1 MKKSIVFLTTLML
14 TLSGCTIKLPG
25 MDNSVSLS
33 IDSTSIIPTSIETSA
48 DSQITISDDY
58 LSDSVEDVSISND
71 DNSHLASDSLTSTVI
86 SNEPRYVDF
95 YAIND
100 FHGAVLENSDN
111 KEPGIVKL
119 GAYLKE
125 KKSEGNTLLLN
136 SGDMW
141 QGAIE
146 SNYNRGNL
154 LTDCMNEIEFD
165 CFTLGNHEFDW
176 GQYYIQTNRNRSS
189 TTGYQTPFLAANI
202 YDYDINTKRIGDFAN
217 LGDKYTIREL
227 DNGLK
232 VGIIG
237 VIGKDQI
244 TSITSQ
250 FVDDIN
256 FNDPTSIIKTL
267 SDELRINQG
276 VDVVILDCHTD
287 QYSITGSSESN
298 FLDRNNL
305 TSISSSSHKRYVD
318 AVFCAHTHEDKQG
331 EINGVPFIQ
340 GECYG
345 RKISNVQLRV
355 DVDGSVTC
363 EKSEN
368 LVSMDVTNGY
378 FDDDLNDLVTTYK
391 TSSDVAS
398 NEVLG
403 TFSGTFMASGTL
415 PNLVCEA
422 IANTA
427 KSSGYNIDY
436 SVVNNARSSVS
447 SGTVTYGELYRA
459 LPFDNEIYIIKTTG
473 TALKKEFGYSS
484 IYMYRENKE
493 SLDENKEY
501 TIAVIDYLATHRN
514 SNRDY
519 NYFPGM
525 TILGRLEKSG
535 YDLYNYRDITAEYIK
550 SKKNLNYYNY
560 TSQYNDQFNKDKLTT
575 SI

>member
-33 IDSTSIIPTSIETSA
+33 IDSTSIIPISIGTSA